1 MPDAAATR
9 RCERPAFTI
18 IELLATVVVIGILAT
33 VATVKYKQH
42 IQKVKISSAIMQLQA
57 INLQLTMMDPLPASL
72 ADIGRGDLKD
82 PWGNPYEY
90 LRFDLS
96 GGGDPP
102 GARKDRSLHPLNS
115 MFDLYS
121 KGPDGASNLPL
132 TSGPS
137 RDDIIVANDGK
148 YVGIASGY

>member
-1 MPDAAATR
+1 MNVLNGSRAR
-9 RCERPAFTI
+9 RRGFTI
-18 IELLATVVVIGILAT
+18 VEILATTVVVGILAT

-42 IQKVKISSAIMQLQA
+42 TEKLRISTAILDLQGL
-57 INLQLTMMDPLPASL
+57 NLQISVMDPLPASL
-72 ADIGRGDLKD
+72 ADIGRGGMMD

-96 GGGDPP
+96 GGGAPP

-115 MFDLYS
+115 TFDLYS

-132 TSGPS
+132 TSAPS

-148 YVGIASGY
+148 YVGIADGY